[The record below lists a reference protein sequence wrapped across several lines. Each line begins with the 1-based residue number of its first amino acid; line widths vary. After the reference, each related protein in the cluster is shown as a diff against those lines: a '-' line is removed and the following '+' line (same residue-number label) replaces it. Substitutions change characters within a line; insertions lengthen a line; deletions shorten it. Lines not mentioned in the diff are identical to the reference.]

1 MGRRQK
7 GIVGTPLAGSTKT
20 EYDRSELRAWVRFAW
35 IGDNDGALRVNGTE
49 SNGLTREEINAAC
62 NVTIILARVVRQGRN
77 EWLRRHMR

>member
-1 MGRRQK
+1 MRNSERRQ
-7 GIVGTPLAGSTKT
+7 
-20 EYDRSELRAWVRFAW
+20 WVRFAW
-35 IGDNDGALRVNGTE
+35 IGDHDGALRVNGTE